1 MGEVT
6 NVHITHLC
14 NQSIYEAADNQIPP
28 NPMEIGVSDC
38 TAELAI
44 PAYELLRYVVDKPIY
59 RLMACL
65 CTLKN
70 HVLDDY
76 SFITLEMETGAFATI
91 CTSKVALLH
100 DHQLTLQID
109 GSLGSLFWS
118 SDKSSVTEVI
128 CFYID
133 SKALPD

>member
-1 MGEVT
+1 M
-6 NVHITHLC
+6 HITHLC
-14 NQSIYEAADNQIPP
+14 NQSIYDAANNQIPP

-65 CTLKN
+65 CTMQN
-70 HVLDDY
+70 RVLDDY

-91 CTSKVALLH
+91 RTSKVALLH
-100 DHQLTLQID
+100 DHQLTLQVD
-109 GSLGSLFWS
+109 GSLGSLFWN
-118 SDKSSVTEVI
+118 SDKSSVTKVVR
-128 CFYID
+128 YHID
-133 SKALPD
+133 AETLFD